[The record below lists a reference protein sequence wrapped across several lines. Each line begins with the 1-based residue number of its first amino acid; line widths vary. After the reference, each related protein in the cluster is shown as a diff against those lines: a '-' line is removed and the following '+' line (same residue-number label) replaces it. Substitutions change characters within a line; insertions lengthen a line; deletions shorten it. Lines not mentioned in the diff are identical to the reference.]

1 MIKYTKRGNMK
12 KYTTYLNN
20 KGQIT
25 IPSKMRDHLGINAGS
40 KVEFFSSSGHLIII
54 PLNKSIKDLKGILL
68 KPNKTLSL
76 DEMNEIIRGNNG

>member
-1 MIKYTKRGNMK
+1 MK

-25 IPSKMRDHLGINAGS
+25 IPSKMRDYLGINVGN

-54 PLNKSIKDLKGILL
+54 PLNKSIKDLKGILP

-76 DEMNEIIRGNNG
+76 DEMDEIIRGKNG